1 MRSVFVILILIGA
14 FGCKNSGSGTS
25 ANIDLSADTL
35 FIEPPAYIVS
45 LNAIANSKSDSVPER
60 LMGIVKRTFL
70 EARNTLNEEGAQAIM
85 GNFSFVATRSS
96 AGEGLNVFDMTNSG
110 GFALAWPKDGKPI
123 LYDFPTDALVIKKD
137 VLGLSAQ
144 ELQDEKVKKLN
155 QK

>member
-1 MRSVFVILILIGA
+1 MRSVFAFLILIGA
-14 FGCKNSGSGTS
+14 IGCKNTGSGTS

-45 LNAIANSKSDSVPER
+45 LNAIANSKNDSVPER
-60 LMGIVKRTFL
+60 LMGIVKRTFI
-70 EARNTLNEEGAQAIM
+70 EARNTLNEDGAYAIM
-85 GNFSFVATRSS
+85 GNFSYVAALSS
-96 AGEGLNVFDMTNSG
+96 TGEVINVFDMTNSG
-110 GFALAWPKDGKPI
+110 GFALAWPKDGKPT

-137 VLGLSAQ
+137 VLGLSAE